1 MEKRRAWCFLSFLF
15 DMVLDDDLDV
25 VLISHAKRKEN
36 DIGYWFTQIIVEG
49 NAKAEGA
56 ARALDQSGSG

>member
-1 MEKRRAWCFLSFLF
+1 MAIWTLYLFHTRREKR
-15 DMVLDDDLDV
+15 MILD
-25 VLISHAKRKEN
+25 IR
-36 DIGYWFTQIIVEG
+36 FTQIIVEG

>member
-1 MEKRRAWCFLSFLF
+1 MM
-15 DMVLDDDLDV
+15 DGDLDV